1 MGKSIMEQLKDA
13 LDRMRGKQP
22 ASSPTSPGDDPSPVA
37 PTSTGDDAFPSSPTS
52 PGDDYPAR

>member
-22 ASSPTSPGDDPSPVA
+22 AASPTSPVDDPYPAAPASP
-37 PTSTGDDAFPSSPTS
+37 GDDATSS
-52 PGDDYPAR
+52 GDDYPAR